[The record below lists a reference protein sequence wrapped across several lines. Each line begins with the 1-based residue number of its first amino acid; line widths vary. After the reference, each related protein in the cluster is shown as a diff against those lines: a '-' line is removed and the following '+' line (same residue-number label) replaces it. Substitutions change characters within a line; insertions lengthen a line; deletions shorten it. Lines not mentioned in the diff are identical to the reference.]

1 MDISLQNQTAIVT
14 GASSGIGLAVVL
26 RLVLWPR
33 ATAAR
38 VPQRAAAVLRAVAAT
53 FEARWLRGPS
63 DAEPERRRLEDEL
76 LPFLAITQELRG
88 DPGRFAARQEQ
99 VAEGIEQLAM
109 LGLAVPHGHEPP
121 APLDAAALTAR
132 LRQLADTL
140 TDEGPAAVD
149 PEPVRVRA
157 YPRLTAALALLQAA
171 LLGVPRQPAGGPT

>member
-1 MDISLQNQTAIVT
+1 VI
-14 GASSGIGLAVVL
+14 VL

-38 VPQRAAAVLRAVAAT
+38 APQRAAAVLRAVATT
-53 FEARWLRGPS
+53 FEARWLRGRS
-63 DAEPERRRLEDEL
+63 DAEPERRRLEEQL

-88 DPGRFAARQEQ
+88 EPGRFAARREQ

-121 APLDAAALTAR
+121 SADDAAALTAR

-140 TDEGPAAVD
+140 TIGERAPLDHA
-149 PEPVRVRA
+149 PVRVRA
-157 YPRLTAALALLQAA
+157 YP
-171 LLGVPRQPAGGPT
+171 